1 MKFALNSRKIL
12 LMARFLPKE
21 KIFTK
26 NWLRSYLYIVVG
38 TLIMAAG
45 YVYFIIPYKIVP
57 GGIYGI
63 SIVIHY
69 LLHTPIGLVALA
81 FNIPLTIIGARI
93 LGPRFGMK
101 TVVGFILSAVFIDGL
116 TYLSGGKPLVEDDP
130 LLSAIF
136 GGVLI
141 GLGVGLFFKSKATTG
156 GSDVISMILGKYSKI
171 PIGQLMIMVDSVIVL
186 LGFIAFKDW
195 KIPLYSWIVIFI
207 MGKVIDTVLE
217 GISYERTVHIVS
229 RQNEVIAE
237 KVRENIKRGG
247 TLLMGKG
254 IYEGEERSVLMT
266 VLNRRE
272 LTILIQYVKTID
284 PDAFVTVMS
293 ANMILGE
300 GFKSLND
307 FDED

>member
-1 MKFALNSRKIL
+1 
-12 LMARFLPKE
+12 MARFLPKE

-81 FNIPLTIIGARI
+81 FNIPLTIIGTRI

-141 GLGVGLFFKSKATTG
+141 GLGVGLFFKYKATTG

>member
-1 MKFALNSRKIL
+1 
-12 LMARFLPKE
+12 MARFLPKE

-81 FNIPLTIIGARI
+81 FNIPLTILGTRI

>member
-1 MKFALNSRKIL
+1 
-12 LMARFLPKE
+12 MARFLPKE

-81 FNIPLTIIGARI
+81 FNIPLTILGTRI

-284 PDAFVTVMS
+284 PDAFVTS